1 MRTLSLTLALATGLA
16 ASATAT
22 PKNPDHEERVIVYR
36 NTQSFFNIPGWPD
49 DGLYAVADVHIHQ
62 YPARGEVK
70 VDLADQSFIF
80 YPDVDLCA
88 ADDEFVY
95 TIKYGDWMESF
106 RIKLEIVC
114 DAPTIIAAFT
124 RDPASADYKSFT
136 ILGVQNF
143 PQNTLSIFD
152 RQGRP
157 VLKES
162 SYRNTWDG
170 LLPDGSY
177 AKPEDEYLYVFDDGT
192 GNLYS
197 GYIRVW

>member
-1 MRTLSLTLALATGLA
+1 MRHLLLTSLLVTGITTIA
-16 ASATAT
+16 VAT
-22 PKNPDHEERVIVYR
+22 PKNPDKEEEVIVYR
-36 NTQSFFNIPGWPD
+36 NTQSFFEIPGWPD
-49 DGLYAVADVHIHQ
+49 DELYAMADVHIHQ

-70 VDLADQSFIF
+70 VDLNDRSFIF
-80 YPDVDLCA
+80 YPDLDLCA
-88 ADDEFVY
+88 AADEFIY

-114 DAPTIIAAFT
+114 DAPTIISAFS
-124 RDPASADYKSFT
+124 RDSKSSDYQAFT

-143 PQNTLSIFD
+143 PKNTLSIFD
-152 RQGRP
+152 RAGRP
-157 VLKES
+157 ILRQKD
-162 SYRNTWDG
+162 YKNTWNG

-177 AKPEDEYLYVFDDGT
+177 AKPEDEFLYVFDDGN

>member
-1 MRTLSLTLALATGLA
+1 MRLPILFLLCCVGSGLTAF
-16 ASATAT
+16 AT
-22 PKNPDHEERVIVYR
+22 PKNPDREEKVIVYR
-36 NTQSFFNIPGWPD
+36 NTQSFFQIPGWPD
-49 DGLYAVADVHIHQ
+49 DGLYAKADIHIHQ

-80 YPDVDLCA
+80 YPDIDLCA
-88 ADDEFVY
+88 AADEFIY
-95 TIKYGDWMESF
+95 SIKYGDWMESF

-114 DAPTIIAAFT
+114 DAPTIIASFT
-124 RDPASADYKSFT
+124 RDQKSSDYKSFT

-143 PQNTLSIFD
+143 PKNTLSIFD

-162 SYRNTWDG
+162 DYRNTWDG

-177 AKPEDEYLYVFDDGT
+177 AKPEDEFLYVFDDGS